1 MSSRSWAGCE
11 AFLAFLAFLLG
22 SYQMRILVVG
32 AGQLGARVLE
42 QLKKNPRLTVLT
54 LDPRENPY
62 ALEQGII
69 AAVDF
74 CESLTPLNL
83 KYILERA
90 QPDLI
95 LLARATEDLGLGNVS
110 GMDVLAES
118 LGQELAAICEIP
130 MIKVARI

>member
-1 MSSRSWAGCE
+1 
-11 AFLAFLAFLLG
+11 
-22 SYQMRILVVG
+22 MRILVVG

-74 CESLTPLNL
+74 RESLTPLNL